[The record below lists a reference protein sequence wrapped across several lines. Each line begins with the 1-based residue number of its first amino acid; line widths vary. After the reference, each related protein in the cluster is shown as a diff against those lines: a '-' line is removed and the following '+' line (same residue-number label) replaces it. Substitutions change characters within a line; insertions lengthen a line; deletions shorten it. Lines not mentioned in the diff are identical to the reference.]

1 MTNSLPSRIMRT
13 TIDLDPGVL
22 RDLKARARREHK
34 TLGRVASELLGA
46 SLASDRPAAAPPFS
60 WVARPMGAL
69 VDLEDEE
76 AVRRA
81 LDGA

>member
-1 MTNSLPSRIMRT
+1 MRT

-22 RDLKARARREHK
+22 RDLKARARRERK
-34 TLGRVASELLGA
+34 SLGRVASELLGA
-46 SLASDRPAAAPPFS
+46 SLASEGPAEAPPFA
-60 WVARPMGAL
+60 WIARPMGAL
-69 VDLEDEE
+69 VDLEDKE

>member
-1 MTNSLPSRIMRT
+1 MRT

-34 TLGRVASELLGA
+34 SLGRVASELLSA
-46 SLASDRPAAAPPFS
+46 SLAVEQTAEGPPFS
-60 WVARPMGAL
+60 WTSRPMGAL
-69 VDLEDEE
+69 VDLEDKE

-81 LDGA
+81 LQQP

>member
-1 MTNSLPSRIMRT
+1 MTNPLASRIMRT

-34 TLGRVASELLGA
+34 TLGRVASELLAA
-46 SLASDRPAAAPPFS
+46 SLASDRPAETPPFT

-69 VDLEDEE
+69 VDLDDEE

-81 LDGA
+81 MDEA